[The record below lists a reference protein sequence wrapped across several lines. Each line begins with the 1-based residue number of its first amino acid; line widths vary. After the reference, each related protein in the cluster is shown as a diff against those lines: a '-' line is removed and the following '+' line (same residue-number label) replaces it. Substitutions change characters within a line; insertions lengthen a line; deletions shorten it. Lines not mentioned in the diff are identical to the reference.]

1 MKKIIILFTAVA
13 ALLVAGCGSDTP
25 DQVVDNFY
33 RATQSKDFAK
43 AVTYTDLEEAEKEV
57 LITYLENVGMTIY
70 SYEVLGSN
78 IDEGDTTAL
87 VFVHLETANNVNADT
102 SVTEIN
108 IPCVKEGRKWKVTF
122 F

>member
-1 MKKIIILFTAVA
+1 MVA
-13 ALLVAGCGSDTP
+13 QA
-25 DQVVDNFY
+25 
-33 RATQSKDFAK
+33 KDFAK